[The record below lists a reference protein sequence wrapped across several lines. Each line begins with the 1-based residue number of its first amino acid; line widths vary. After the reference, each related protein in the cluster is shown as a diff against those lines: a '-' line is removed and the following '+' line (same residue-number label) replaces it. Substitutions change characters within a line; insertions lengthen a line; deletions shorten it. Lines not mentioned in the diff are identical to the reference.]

1 MQGGKESIDDD
12 VPDDLP
18 DIVQVKLGINHLT
31 LYSMGDFTDP

>member
-18 DIVQVKLGINHLT
+18 DIVQVKPGI
-31 LYSMGDFTDP
+31 YSL